1 MGSLFTL
8 VWWKAAFFR
17 GLRTAAVIATPYAPT
32 VLYDQNWLVLGS
44 AAGFGFV
51 ASIVTSLFGIPESDG
66 TKVTWWFGLTERV
79 VKTAAQALLT
89 AFGTATL
96 FEDVVWEN
104 VPAIVGTAVLGSLL
118 LGVLKVLPE
127 SEIPLVQVAAPVT
140 IVNAAGV
147 ATEQEVPVVAVTSNP
162 SVAATVNESGSEGA
176 STGAGAGA
184 IS

>member
-1 MGSLFTL
+1 
-8 VWWKAAFFR
+8 
-17 GLRTAAVIATPYAPT
+17 
-32 VLYDQNWLVLGS
+32 
-44 AAGFGFV
+44 
-51 ASIVTSLFGIPESDG
+51 VTSLFGIPESDG

-96 FEDVVWEN
+96 FEDVIWEN

-127 SEIPLVQVAAPVT
+127 SEIPLAQVAAPVV
-140 IVNAAGV
+140 IVSPEGER
-147 ATEQEVPVVAVTSNP
+147 TEQEVPVVAVASTDS
-162 SVAATVNESGSEGA
+162 TGGA
-176 STGAGAGA
+176 SAGS